1 MVSHAYEA
9 FTTAE
14 LRSAPAWIKTIDK
27 NVELSAAAEKKAD
40 AIKAGSKLRAFVAAN
55 TIPTAKEDAQIV
67 RAVVTGLGGAG
78 FIKQDPSLPLA
89 ILHEV
94 YRREGAEALSYDEPL
109 DEKIIRSITEKV
121 YEDVQPELYKFRVS
135 SIIDKTGATITK
147 DDKDAAAMLLIER
160 SVPPNSPRFER
171 EVFAALQTVKRD
183 ESFDKFFETPP
194 GKSVSDDLGAA
205 LTSER
210 RRRAIRVLEQLGVD
224 PDNVVDEHEEWG
236 RVAVGLVGADGG
248 RRDIALAAY
257 APDAG
262 ISFDGELDF
271 PDFET
276 ADVIGLM
283 PENIRTCADLY
294 YIHMFDR
301 LGVYRVVDAISV
313 RFFDRLNLGL
323 GDTARKLYVY
333 IKRRGDRIPAEDRR
347 RITDRIFESDGDGR
361 APFKLLM
368 GQMVEA
374 LIEYTRV
381 RNAGD
386 LLLNADRLTF
396 NGSRGASRS
405 AVNRSIENLQRFL
418 SSAGGGMS
426 VFLAREAGAQLID
439 AFDILQSSELQSYF
453 GGEYGSGMWSIIE
466 EVGQELEGGALPPPD
481 RMRTLAVHG
490 RKVMQWLADHP
501 NDVSS
506 IPDAEIDELSD
517 RVQNWLAAYRK
528 PAIEEPEW
536 LQDDEMYDEQEAEG
550 PAAEAIEDAMAEE
563 REPDVLE
570 VG

>member
-1 MVSHAYEA
+1 MARTIEA

-14 LRSAPAWIKTIDK
+14 LTSAPAWIKTIENAVTLPDE
-27 NVELSAAAEKKAD
+27 VEKKAKN
-40 AIKAGSKLRAFVAAN
+40 IKEGSKLRAFVAENA
-55 TIPTAKEDAQIV
+55 IPAAKDDAQIV

-78 FIKQDPSLPLA
+78 FVKQDPNLPLA

-94 YRREGAEALSYDEPL
+94 YRREGADALAYDEPL
-109 DEKIIRSITEKV
+109 DEKIIRSVTEKI
-121 YEDVQPELYKFRVS
+121 YADVEPQLYKFRVNA
-135 SIIDKTGATITK
+135 IIDKTGATISK
-147 DDKDAAAMLLIER
+147 VDKDAAAMLLIER
-160 SVPPNSPRFER
+160 RVPPNSPRFER
-171 EVFAALQTVKRD
+171 EVFSALQTVKRD
-183 ESFDKFFETPP
+183 EEFDKFFETPP
-194 GKSVSDDLGAA
+194 GKSVSSDLGPA
-205 LTSER
+205 LTAER
-210 RRRAIRVLEQLGVD
+210 RRRAINVLEQLGVD
-224 PDNVVDEHEEWG
+224 PDNVKDEHEEWG
-236 RVAVGLVGADGG
+236 RLAVGIAGADGR

-257 APDAG
+257 SPDAG
-262 ISFDGELDF
+262 IAFDGELDF

-276 ADVIGLM
+276 ADVIGLI

-347 RITDRIFESDGDGR
+347 RITDRIFEGDNDGR

-374 LIEYTRV
+374 LIEYGRV

-386 LLLNADRLTF
+386 LLLNADRMTY
-396 NGSRGASRS
+396 NGSRGATRS
-405 AVNRSIENLQRFL
+405 GVNRSIENLQRYL

-426 VFLAREAGAQLID
+426 VFLSREAGAQLID
-439 AFDILQSSELQSYF
+439 AFDILQSPELQSYF

-466 EVGQELEGGALPPPD
+466 EVGAELEGGPLPPAD

-536 LQDDEMYDEQEAEG
+536 LDDDEMYDEEEDEG
-550 PAAEAIEDAMAEE
+550 PAAEAIEDAMAEA